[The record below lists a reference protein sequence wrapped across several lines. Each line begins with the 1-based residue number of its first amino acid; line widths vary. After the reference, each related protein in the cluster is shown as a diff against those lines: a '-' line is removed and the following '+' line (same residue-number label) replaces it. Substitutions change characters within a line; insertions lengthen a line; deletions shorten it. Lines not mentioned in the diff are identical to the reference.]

1 MAIEGQKMVK
11 KTYSLPQF
19 LVQKFENMTPK
30 RERSKV
36 ISKIIEKWIE
46 ERERKRLRE
55 QIITGCKEMASIY
68 LEIEKEYHPL
78 EEEVERSF
86 KWELKG
92 VI

>member
-46 ERERKRLRE
+46 EQERKRLRE

-86 KWELKG
+86 K
-92 VI
+92 